1 MEDVSEFLL
10 ARGVQEETIL
20 QMEEQKIDSDVIGL
34 MDDATLQKY
43 IPSYGDRI
51 AIFNYCRRSDLIV
64 TDSIYVGFEKMTEF
78 TRTPIAHTCGNNLHI
93 ADSYENFP
101 DLRSEFNAVLE
112 SNVWV
117 MDIV

>member
-1 MEDVSEFLL
+1 MTLRSESSQGN
-10 ARGVQEETIL
+10 ASG
-20 QMEEQKIDSDVIGL
+20 
-34 MDDATLQKY
+34 
-43 IPSYGDRI
+43 
-51 AIFNYCRRSDLIV
+51 SDLIV

-78 TRTPIAHTCGNNLHI
+78 TRRPIAHTCGNILHI

-101 DLRSEFNAVLE
+101 DFRSEFNAVLE